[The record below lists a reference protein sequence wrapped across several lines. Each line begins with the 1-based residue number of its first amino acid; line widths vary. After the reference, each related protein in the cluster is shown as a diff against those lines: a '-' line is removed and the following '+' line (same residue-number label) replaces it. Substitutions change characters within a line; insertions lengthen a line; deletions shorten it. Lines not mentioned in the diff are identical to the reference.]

1 MPEFPKHIVLEEI
14 KGLRDM
20 GVVVGIY
27 YVYITQGQSLTRRLW
42 STEEP
47 RGYTFTEAM
56 QNVLVR
62 GIPASVKRSE
72 VGIIHRLGLRARFAV
87 GRQNP

>member
-1 MPEFPKHIVLEEI
+1 MYILRKVKVSPGDYGPQKSPEDIP
-14 KGLRDM
+14 
-20 GVVVGIY
+20 
-27 YVYITQGQSLTRRLW
+27 
-42 STEEP
+42 
-47 RGYTFTEAM
+47 FTEAM

-62 GIPASVKRSE
+62 EIPASVKRSE